1 MDRIEVI
8 HSSTT
13 TAKDFNTS
21 FSKPEQ
27 PDRNNQGKRGDWN
40 NTVNNLDLT
49 DINRT
54 LYPKTKY
61 TFFSS
66 AHWTFFQD
74 RPYARPQIK
83 LQQILIA
90 FKVSSLI
97 TMGRSQKSVTGGKL
111 ENPYICEN

>member
-8 HSSTT
+8 HSSTI

-54 LYPKTKY
+54 LYPKRAEY
-61 TFFSS
+61 MLISS
-66 AHWTFFQD
+66 AHANIYQD
-74 RPYARPQIK
+74 RPYLGP
-83 LQQILIA
+83 
-90 FKVSSLI
+90 
-97 TMGRSQKSVTGGKL
+97 
-111 ENPYICEN
+111 